1 MKYKMVFHGYLLP
14 ISNKVSL
21 SKMNIFNAVLNR
33 GCENNNYI
41 KNVTV
46 TNNSNIITI
55 TITITIVVVG
65 GGMVVVGG
73 GMVVVLVWW

>member
-46 TNNSNIITI
+46 TNNSNIIKLELMFTI
-55 TITITIVVVG
+55 Q
-65 GGMVVVGG
+65 
-73 GMVVVLVWW
+73 VLCAINTNIEC

>member
-1 MKYKMVFHGYLLP
+1 MVFHGYLLR

-46 TNNSNIITI
+46 TNNSNIIKLELMFTI
-55 TITITIVVVG
+55 Q
-65 GGMVVVGG
+65 
-73 GMVVVLVWW
+73 VLCATNIQI